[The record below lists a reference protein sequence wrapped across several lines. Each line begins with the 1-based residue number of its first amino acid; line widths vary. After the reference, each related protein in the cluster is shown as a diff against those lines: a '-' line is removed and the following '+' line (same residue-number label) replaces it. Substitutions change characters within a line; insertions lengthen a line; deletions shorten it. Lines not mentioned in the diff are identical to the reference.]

1 MPMTFNV
8 TLDDLVDAVF
18 EFAHSDAEV
27 VATVMHM
34 LAKGRARP
42 VHDADATARVRPG
55 TGPGDRH

>member
-1 MPMTFNV
+1 MTFNV

-34 LAKGRARP
+34 LTKGRARP
-42 VHDADATARVRPG
+42 VDDGDATARVRPG
-55 TGPGDRH
+55 TGRGARH